1 LLPCRADL
9 HSLDDLDGRY
19 QRRNKGD
26 PLWNEVFVGGRE
38 AGRSF
43 LGSVDMRG
51 TSFVDNFMANGF
63 ALHVAIPILRRRW
76 RPDMTQAEATTLLET
91 CLTTQWYMHTKGYCR
106 IQIAAVTDAG
116 CTVSEPYEITQQW
129 GYKGFE
135 NTAYCG
141 LQKPLH
147 S

>member
-1 LLPCRADL
+1 
-9 HSLDDLDGRY
+9 
-19 QRRNKGD
+19 
-26 PLWNEVFVGGRE
+26 
-38 AGRSF
+38 
-43 LGSVDMRG
+43 
-51 TSFVDNFMANGF
+51 MANGF

-76 RPDMTQAEATTLLET
+76 RPDMTQAEATALLET

-116 CTVSEPYEITQQW
+116 CTVSEPYEVKQQW